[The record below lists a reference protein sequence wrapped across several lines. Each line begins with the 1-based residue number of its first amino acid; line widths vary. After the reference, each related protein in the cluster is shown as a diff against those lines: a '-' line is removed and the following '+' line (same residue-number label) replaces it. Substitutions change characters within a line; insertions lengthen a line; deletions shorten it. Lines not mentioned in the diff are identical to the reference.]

1 MWFRSSKRPSG
12 QQTADAA
19 GTPFGIGVPVHVVD
33 GATGD
38 SFADEPTGLI
48 VGTGAVLPHSGVTN
62 QNVQARVWV
71 VQFDEPQHLRDG
83 RGPFSRAEVSEE
95 FLVAAPP
102 LDENAEDID
111 NPTATG
117 SGDEPGQARGTTT
130 PFS

>member
-1 MWFRSSKRPSG
+1 MWFSSKRSSIR
-12 QQTADAA
+12 QTSDAT

-48 VGTGAVLPHSGVTN
+48 VGSGAVLPHSGVTN
-62 QNVQARVWV
+62 QSVQARVWT

-102 LDENAEDID
+102 LGDE
-111 NPTATG
+111 TG
-117 SGDEPGQARGTTT
+117 DSAVQGPADEPGQARGTTT